1 MRRTPVLL
9 IMLLVVSLVLLPA
22 DSNIAANAL
31 PPSWAP
37 YLWLAWPIG
46 VLLAIPLIFWE
57 VRKSRRVARDGDSDL
72 PGSGAGDSSA
82 GESPAGWAGRFVR
95 VVDRRFRFSGFDRRY
110 RDFVAGGLRYIDL
123 KGLAT
128 VGFYTPEL
136 DEVFVDLSLTPSPPH
151 DVPPGVLSDAPTA
164 SLHRH
169 LLSDFLDRP
178 EAAVLVVVGGP
189 GMGKTSLLL
198 HNVWQLCRVHR
209 GRRRTVPILLYLRDH
224 VSRIL
229 AHPDVGLAEIV
240 RDTLGDQAVAEPQG
254 WLEWHLVHGDC
265 VVHLDGLDEVAAQ
278 DDRRALA
285 DWVERQVVRFSKNDY
300 VITSRPHGYQTARI
314 NGATVLRMLRMTD
327 CQADHFV
334 GRWYRAFELA
344 VERYNKQDSGI
355 EAAAARAGAA
365 ARDLLER
372 LAKAPALYDLTA
384 NPMLLTMIMNV
395 HRFRGGLPGSRVDL
409 YDEICKVM
417 LGRRQEAKKIPVV
430 LAVDKKETVL
440 GCLAFEMMRR
450 HVRDLREADAFAVI
464 EPTLRRVSDELS
476 APDFLVDVSVG
487 GFLVERENGLYA
499 FAHQTFQE
507 YLAAAHIREKGLV
520 DVLIAAVDDVWWRET
535 TLLYAA
541 RSDAD
546 PIVRACLDSD
556 SVIALS
562 LAFDCEAQSSE
573 IAPRLRDRLK
583 RLLRSA
589 LDPDTGQQRRRLM
602 AGVMVT
608 RHLRQSATTT
618 GVSRICA
625 QPVTTS
631 LYRLF
636 LMDTQSQPWDE
647 PWLREPGDGQPI
659 RGVYG
664 REAAAFT
671 RWANTV
677 AGGERVCRLPTHA
690 EIDDPVV
697 HRAIVASTQQ
707 SGDDVSV
714 WVRDDT
720 PGADLELW
728 TSAAGV
734 HPYTVDGE
742 LLAQHVTGD
751 VDRLRATLACLL
763 LLESAILLPALA
775 RTHAIAVASASPL
788 RGDSAIGLT
797 CALRLAGEL
806 DQTLNLTRTLDLVGQ
821 LDTYQPRGR
830 TRGRGDDLPRAIA
843 TSHTILPSTDG
854 PAARL
859 VRSDPHA
866 QDTASASDSARGA
879 ALAGELIREFI
890 RMMRTARAAI
900 GQHDPAHVLAVDH
913 ALEAGIDLAHAF
925 AALLRDTGTH
935 EVTLP
940 RAIAKHPV
948 LARVDLPDHG
958 IDLFLGTLLSRVVRG
973 VTDNVGLVQRR
984 DVSDEIAQLV
994 IAATGIAATKHVV
1007 SPDTLAETLGRALEQ
1022 LRARP
1027 EPPDRPRSAWAPAE
1041 VANRLE
1047 SIALPVF
1054 TWQRTMT
1061 PADATAI
1068 RMAVLCLAV
1077 ECDDDEHL
1085 AALLREIAAGVTLL
1099 ERRTD
1104 GQAALTETIALAIV

>member
-1 MRRTPVLL
+1 
-9 IMLLVVSLVLLPA
+9 MLLVVSLVLLPA

-31 PPSWAP
+31 PSGWQP

-46 VLLAIPLIFWE
+46 VLLALPLIFWE
-57 VRKSRRVARDGDSDL
+57 VRKNRRAVGDADVLGPDHPYSVDV
-72 PGSGAGDSSA
+72 SSA
-82 GESPAGWAGRFVR
+82 GESAVGRFAR
-95 VVDRRFRFSGFDRRY
+95 MVVRRFGFSGFDRRY
-110 RDFVAGGLRYIDL
+110 RDFVADGLRYIDL

-164 SLHRH
+164 GLHRH
-169 LLSDFLDRP
+169 LLADFLDRP
-178 EAAVLVVVGGP
+178 QSAVLVVVGGP

-198 HNVWQLCRVHR
+198 HNVWQLCRARR
-209 GRRRTVPILLYLRDH
+209 GRRRTVPIVLYLRDH
-224 VSRIL
+224 VGRIL

-240 RDTLGDQAVAEPQG
+240 RDTLGDQAAAEPRG
-254 WLEWHLVHGDC
+254 WLEWHLTNGDC

-278 DDRRALA
+278 TDRRALA
-285 DWVERQVVRFSKNDY
+285 DWVEGQVVRYPRNDY

-314 NGATVLRMLRMTD
+314 HGATVLRMLRMTD
-327 CQADHFV
+327 SQADRFV

-344 VERYNKQDSGI
+344 VERYNKQDRDT
-355 EAAAARAGAA
+355 EAAETRAEAA
-365 ARDLLER
+365 ARDLMER

-417 LGRRQEAKKIPVV
+417 LGRRQEAKRIPVV

-440 GCLAFEMMRR
+440 RCLAFEMMRL
-450 HVRDLREADAFAVI
+450 HVRDLREADAVAVI
-464 EPTLRRVSDELS
+464 EPTLRRVSDELGAS
-476 APDFLVDVSVG
+476 DFLVDVRVG

-507 YLAAAHIREKGLV
+507 YLAATHIREKGLV
-520 DVLIAAVDDVWWRET
+520 DVLIGAVDDVWWRET

-541 RSDAD
+541 RSDGD

-573 IAPRLRDRLK
+573 IAPRLRDELK
-583 RLLRSA
+583 QLLHSA
-589 LDPDTGQQRRRLM
+589 LDSGTGEQRRRLM

-636 LMDTQSQPWDE
+636 LMDTRSQPWDE
-647 PWLREPGDGQPI
+647 PWLLEPGDGQPI

-671 RWANTV
+671 RWANSV
-677 AGGERVCRLPTHA
+677 AGGERVCRLPTRA
-690 EIDDPVV
+690 EIDDPLV
-697 HRAIVASTQQ
+697 HRAIVASTQP
-707 SGDDVSV
+707 SGGDVSV
-714 WVRDDT
+714 WVREDT
-720 PGADLELW
+720 PGADPELW
-728 TSAAGV
+728 TSATGV

-742 LLAQHVTGD
+742 LLARHVTGD
-751 VDRLRATLACLL
+751 VDRIRATLACLL
-763 LLESAILLPALA
+763 LLESVILVPALA
-775 RTHAIAVASASPL
+775 RTHAIAVASAMPL
-788 RGDSAIGLT
+788 RGDCAPELT
-797 CALRLAGEL
+797 RALRLAGEL
-806 DQTLNLTRTLDLVGQ
+806 DPTLNLTRTLVLVGR

-830 TRGRGDDLPRAIA
+830 PRGRGDALPRAIA
-843 TSHTILPSTDG
+843 TSHTIIPSKDG
-854 PAARL
+854 PAAR
-859 VRSDPHA
+859 VARSDPHA
-866 QDTASASDSARGA
+866 QDTASASDSAKGA
-879 ALAGELIREFI
+879 ALAGDLIQELIRAL
-890 RMMRTARAAI
+890 RTARASI
-900 GQHDPAHVLAVDH
+900 GPRDPAHVLAVDH
-913 ALEAGIDLAHAF
+913 ALDEGIDLAHAL
-925 AALLRDTGTH
+925 AALLRDAGMQ

-940 RAIAKHPV
+940 RAIARHPV

-958 IDLFLGTLLSRVVRG
+958 VGLFLGGLLSRVVRG
-973 VTDNVGLVQRR
+973 VTDNLGLAGRR
-984 DVSDEIAQLV
+984 DVSDEVAGLV
-994 IAATGIAATKHVV
+994 ITATGIASTRHVV
-1007 SPDTLAETLGRALEQ
+1007 APDTLAETLGRALTL

-1027 EPPDRPRSAWAPAE
+1027 EPPDRPRSAWSPTD
-1041 VANRLE
+1041 VADRLE
-1047 SIALPVF
+1047 TIAMPVF

-1068 RMAVLCLAV
+1068 RLAALCLAV
-1077 ECDDDEHL
+1077 EWEHNEHL
-1085 AALLREIAAGVTLL
+1085 TALLREIAAGVTLL
-1099 ERRTD
+1099 ERRTN